1 MKLKIKNPFKMLSEH
16 FENNRRKE
24 AIAQVNRDVQ
34 LREFEG
40 KIYLCYNNVPIVE
53 ESQLKDTLCNTI
65 TDTRAAVCR
74 YAVYRNIRRSYGG
87 GYKSEDR
94 KDFYF
99 SGCFSDCFAC
109 ISDNMAGRNFW
120 GISKQN

>member
-16 FENNRRKE
+16 FENSRREE

-40 KIYLCYNNVPIVE
+40 KIWLCYNNVPIVE
-53 ESQLKDTLCNTI
+53 ESQLKDTLCNTN

-74 YAVYRNIRRSYGG
+74 YFKLTN
-87 GYKSEDR
+87 
-94 KDFYF
+94 
-99 SGCFSDCFAC
+99 
-109 ISDNMAGRNFW
+109 
-120 GISKQN
+120 